1 MNEEWAK
8 QLRERLN
15 LIPHNQENTSYQ
27 PQQSTAN
34 IISLRKNNRIHTLA
48 RETPCIPTLEHNSAC
63 SSYIEIWI

>member
-15 LIPHNQENTSYQ
+15 LIPHNQENTSHQ

-34 IISLRKNNRIHTLA
+34 IISLRKNNPVDRFIS
-48 RETPCIPTLEHNSAC
+48 EYFQGYNG
-63 SSYIEIWI
+63 